1 MTSPYIT
8 TGGYDDEY
16 TGGLSVKF
24 DSDIERIIFAMFV
37 LLILFWVYTTFVC
50 PHYSYPFKRSFMIA
64 I

>member
-8 TGGYDDEY
+8 TGGYDEY

-24 DSDIERIIFAMFV
+24 DSDTERIIFAMFV

-64 I
+64 V